1 MKHDQTTT
9 ALGIELGST
18 RIKAVLIAPD
28 ATPLASGSYD
38 WENELVDGLWTYSL
52 DAVRLGLR
60 TAYTN
65 LAADYK
71 EKYGEELTSP
81 GAIGIS
87 AMEHGYLPFD
97 IDGNLLCRFRTWRN
111 TNTGRAAEA
120 LTELFGFNIPMRW
133 SIAHLYQA
141 ILDNEEHVHKLAF
154 LTTLSGYVHRLL
166 TGQKVLGIGDAS
178 GMFPLDNR
186 THDYDTGMT
195 EKFDAILT
203 ERGYGFRLG
212 DILPK
217 ILEAGAD
224 AGHLTADG
232 AQLLDPSGK
241 LKAGIPL
248 CPPEGDAGTGMVATN
263 SIQPRT
269 GNVSAGT
276 SIFSMLVLE
285 RPLSRVY
292 PEIDI
297 IATPDGLPV
306 AMAHGNT
313 CTSDLDAWV
322 RLFGQMIEAA
332 GAKLDK
338 PRLYDLFYQY
348 ALDGEPDCGG
358 LINYNYFAGE
368 PVAKV
373 ERGCPMLVRRPD
385 SAFSFANLARA
396 QVYSALSV
404 LKLGMELLEDEKVE
418 LDRMLGHGGLFKTPV
433 VGQKL
438 LAAALNTPVAVME
451 TAGEGGPW
459 GMALL
464 ALYML
469 NNTSSLA
476 DFLDGI
482 FKSAKLTVI
491 EPDPTDVKGFDD
503 YIKVYKQALDAER
516 AAADVLAK

>member
-1 MKHDQTTT
+1 MKYDQTTT

-28 ATPLASGSYD
+28 ATPIASGSYD
-38 WENELVDGLWTYSL
+38 WENELVDGYWTYSL
-52 DAVRLGLR
+52 DNVKLGLS
-60 TAYTN
+60 TAYQN
-65 LAADYK
+65 LAADYS
-71 EKYGEELTSP
+71 EKYGEELTCP
-81 GAIGIS
+81 GAIGVS

-97 IDGNLLCRFRTWRN
+97 RDGNLLCRFRTWRN
-111 TNTGRAAEA
+111 TNAGKAAAE

-141 ILDNEEHVHKLAF
+141 ILDNEEHVHNLAF

-166 TGQKVLGIGDAS
+166 TGQCVLGIGDAS
-178 GMFPLDNR
+178 GMFPLDNE
-186 THDYDTGMT
+186 THGYDQGMT
-195 EKFDAILT
+195 RKFDAILAK
-203 ERGYGFRLG
+203 RGYAFKLR

-217 ILEAGAD
+217 ILEAGVV
-224 AGHLTADG
+224 AGHLTPDG
-232 AQLLDPSGK
+232 AKLLDPSGR

-322 RLFGQMIEAA
+322 KLFGQMVEAA

-358 LINYNYFAGE
+358 LVNYNYFAGE
-368 PVAKV
+368 PVARV
-373 ERGCPMLVRRPD
+373 ERGCPLLARRPD
-385 SAFSFANLARA
+385 STLSFANLARA
-396 QVYSALSV
+396 QVLSALSV

-469 NNTSSLA
+469 HNGTGLA
-476 DFLDGI
+476 DFLDRI
-482 FKSAKLTVI
+482 FAAAKLTVI
-491 EPDPTDVKGFDD
+491 EPDPVDVKGFDD
-503 YIKVYKQALDAER
+503 YIATYKLVLDAER
-516 AAADVLAK
+516 AAANVLAK